1 MPSIK
6 NWIRWRWWEMRT
18 GLGNYLSPAVSLAN
32 FILIFSVRFNVTGET
47 FIWFAIVVTFAL
59 SGVSTLLGHLH
70 RRWQQDTD
78 ARLTNKI
85 LIEDISNAVVKKMR
99 EEKKA

>member
-1 MPSIK
+1 
-6 NWIRWRWWEMRT
+6 MRT

-47 FIWFAIVVTFAL
+47 FIWFAIVVTLAL

-78 ARLTNKI
+78 ARLTNKAI
-85 LIEDISNAVVKKMR
+85 INDIAELVVKKLQ
-99 EEKKA
+99 EGK